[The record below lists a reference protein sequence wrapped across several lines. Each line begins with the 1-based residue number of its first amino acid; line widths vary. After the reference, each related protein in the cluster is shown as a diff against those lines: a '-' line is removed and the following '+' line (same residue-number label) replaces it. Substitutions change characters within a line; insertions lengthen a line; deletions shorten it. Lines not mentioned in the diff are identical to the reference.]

1 MKAFIVNSKDLFNK
15 KKNPNLSLSAKDI
28 LKNNKIIKERLKMK
42 TIKKVKVRNMKSYL
56 GNAIPNQ
63 FIIETDDGIYFQS
76 YNSII
81 AFKRNGRVF
90 LDDNYWGYSVTT
102 GKYRNIFLNETK
114 KETEKKIKMGVY
126 QLVNLN
132 K

>member
-1 MKAFIVNSKDLFNK
+1 
-15 KKNPNLSLSAKDI
+15 
-28 LKNNKIIKERLKMK
+28 MK
-42 TIKKVKVRNMKSYL
+42 TIKKVKVRNMESNN

-63 FIIETDDGIYFQS
+63 FIIETDEGIYFQS

-90 LDDNYWGYSVTT
+90 LDDNYWDYSVTT